1 VKNFEEYRDILRNF
15 SQVSEQNLGKCS
27 RNQIFNML
35 RHTNMTDV
43 ENIENTISAVED
55 APENEDIDSRIYEL
69 GYHIVPAVSEE
80 EAPREAAAIKD
91 FIKEHGGT
99 VISEELPKHME
110 LAYTMYRTENGKKEK
125 FETSHFGGIKFEI
138 DPNSL
143 AQIKEV
149 LDMNRNILRHIIFKT
164 VKENT
169 HAEVKLPQVR
179 LERKQSVAPKA
190 TPKKEEIGVPVSEKA
205 LDESIKEIVVE

>member
-1 VKNFEEYRDILRNF
+1 
-15 SQVSEQNLGKCS
+15 
-27 RNQIFNML
+27 
-35 RHTNMTDV
+35 MTDV
-43 ENIENTISAVED
+43 ENTENAISAEED
-55 APENEDIDSRIYEL
+55 ALENEDIDSDVDSRVYEL

-80 EAPREAAAIKD
+80 EAPREAAAIKE
-91 FIKEHGGT
+91 FIKERGGT

-125 FETSHFGGIKFEI
+125 FDTSHFGGIKFEI
-138 DPNSL
+138 EPGSL
-143 AQIKEV
+143 VQIKEV

-169 HAEVKLPQVR
+169 HAEVRLPQVR
-179 LERKQSVAPKA
+179 VERKQGVAPKV

-205 LDESIKEIVVE
+205 LDESIKEIVVK